1 MSRAYRVEV
10 EAKGICVHDLAKV
23 LKSFMWPEIWS
34 AEKNGISFYSSKGC
48 LSGGQSEEEAHE
60 QISSALK
67 QINPKSMVMTR
78 WLCIEQGAPYSEYG
92 EDVRGDTD

>member
-1 MSRAYRVEV
+1 MSRAYRLEV
-10 EAKGICVHDLAKV
+10 EAKGICVHELAKV

-34 AEKNGISFYSSKGC
+34 VEKNGSAFYSSKGW
-48 LSGGQSEEEAHE
+48 LSGGQSEEEAH
-60 QISSALK
+60 QQMTRALE
-67 QINPKSMVMTR
+67 QINPKGMVKTR